1 MAEVSSDAEPMD
13 VNSDDDV
20 QVPSMT
26 SAPAPAAAAPVSDA
40 DALKAG
46 ILAGNI
52 HLATG
57 EDVETMAMPKVRAL
71 PSISLYIDPAE

>member
-1 MAEVSSDAEPMD
+1 MAEMSSDVEPMD
-13 VNSDDDV
+13 VESDDDV
-20 QVPSMT
+20 KVPDRT
-26 SAPAPAAAAPVSDA
+26 SAPAPAVAAPVSDA

-57 EDVETMAMPKVRAL
+57 EDVETMAMPKVRRY
-71 PSISLYIDPAE
+71 PPTPI